1 MNTNEIPQDGPS
13 DWQPITNKRTLALLG
28 KLGEE
33 ASELSSAAFRCI
45 IQGVD
50 EVEPTTGKPNRQWLE
65 EEIADVLAMLAII
78 QHDMGLNQGSIMRRQ
93 MRKMNYKQPWFDA
106 LKQQETAP

>member
-1 MNTNEIPQDGPS
+1 VNTNEIPQDGPS

-50 EVEPTTGKPNRQWLE
+50 EV
-65 EEIADVLAMLAII
+65 LAMLAII
-78 QHDMGLNQGSIMRRQ
+78 QHDMGLNQGAIMRRQ

-106 LKQQETAP
+106 LKDQGEVP

>member
-1 MNTNEIPQDGPS
+1 MNTSEIPKDGPS
-13 DWQPITNKRTLALLG
+13 DWQPITDKRTLALLG

-65 EEIADVLAMLAII
+65 EEIADVLAMLSII
-78 QHDMGLNQGSIMRRQ
+78 QEDMGLDKTAIIHRR
-93 MRKMNYKQPWFDA
+93 MRKISYKQPWFDA
-106 LKQQETAP
+106 LKKEGDAP